1 MSTRTNTAE
10 QATPIELNLFCTREG
25 DAFRVYL
32 RPAWVPRY
40 LQQCLDENGE
50 AHPVQLDFDDLAQH
64 MSSHGAAY
72 EQRRARTGGVEL
84 TARGDAATHLAVWL
98 STAFASGVR
107 PSTRPGPER

>member
-1 MSTRTNTAE
+1 MSTTSNAAE
-10 QATPIELNLFCTREG
+10 QASASELNLFCTKEG

-40 LQQCLDENGE
+40 LRQCLDENGE
-50 AHPVQLDFDDLAQH
+50 AYPVQLDFDDLDEH
-64 MSSHGAAY
+64 MTRHGAGY
-72 EQRRARTGGVEL
+72 EKRPTRLGGVEL

-107 PSTRPGPER
+107 PSTRPSSGG